1 MTVTEQSRERL
12 GELLGAST
20 SEAVTALADLC
31 LADVPEDLVRIIRP
45 AEVGVVAT
53 QVRDPLGHDRF
64 LQADLLVT
72 SAEVEVAGTR
82 GWAMRS
88 GEDLPGAMAQ
98 AVCDAEIARRG
109 PHYPR
114 IAAHCREVAEALAE
128 QRAAEWSRLAPTIV
142 EFEEIP

>member
-109 PHYPR
+109 PHYPPNR
-114 IAAHCREVAEALAE
+114 GPLPGSC
-128 QRAAEWSRLAPTIV
+128 
-142 EFEEIP
+142 